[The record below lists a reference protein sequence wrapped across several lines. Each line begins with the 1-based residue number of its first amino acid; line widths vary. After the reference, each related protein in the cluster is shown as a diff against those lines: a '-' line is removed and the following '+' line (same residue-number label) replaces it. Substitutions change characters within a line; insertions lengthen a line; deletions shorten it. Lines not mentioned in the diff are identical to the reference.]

1 MFFPL
6 LKTIFELISI
16 LLPFSASAIFVSPLQ
31 IGRMFPF
38 EDLFHHFGGNKKV
51 PQDESRWIGRVGHR
65 GHAVF
70 GPKLLNTQCS
80 VGRRTHKS
88 PIMKWANALKESS
101 KKFTEAES
109 ASHNNASS
117 YTDTDGFLEHSPS
130 KESLYYKGSAL
141 QKIILGAPPH
151 ILVSGVANGTHPW
164 KLSLLCPTLLL
175 VRTAGPGLATSLCY

>member
-1 MFFPL
+1 MVWAGVL
-6 LKTIFELISI
+6 VNHRSQNGQTHLKS
-16 LLPFSASAIFVSPLQ
+16 LQ
-31 IGRMFPF
+31 K
-38 EDLFHHFGGNKKV
+38 N
-51 PQDESRWIGRVGHR
+51 S
-65 GHAVF
+65 
-70 GPKLLNTQCS
+70 PKL
-80 VGRRTHKS
+80 
-88 PIMKWANALKESS
+88 NA
-101 KKFTEAES
+101 A
-109 ASHNNASS
+109 AHNNANR